1 MENLRESNLKETKKK
16 IKESVTDDLLIVQT
30 INHIEDLTK
39 VLNILAKD
47 LREWYGYYNPEFS
60 REIENHE
67 EFVSLILDK
76 KDKKIKNGMGG
87 DLKKEDLKPILE
99 LCNQINDMYKFKQKQ
114 EKYLEDLMTNVCPNI
129 TAITGSIIGAQLIQ
143 HAGSLKSLILMP
155 SSTVQLLGAE
165 EALFR
170 HIKTGAR
177 CPRHGLIIN
186 HPLISKAS
194 QKDHGKIARALASK
208 ILLAAKVDYF
218 KGKFIGDKLLKDI
231 EDKFK

>member
-76 KDKKIKNGMGG
+76 KDKKIKNNMGG

-99 LCNQINDMYKFKQKQ
+99 LCNQINDMYKIF
-114 EKYLEDLMTNVCPNI
+114 
-129 TAITGSIIGAQLIQ
+129 
-143 HAGSLKSLILMP
+143 
-155 SSTVQLLGAE
+155 
-165 EALFR
+165 
-170 HIKTGAR
+170 
-177 CPRHGLIIN
+177 
-186 HPLISKAS
+186 
-194 QKDHGKIARALASK
+194 
-208 ILLAAKVDYF
+208 
-218 KGKFIGDKLLKDI
+218 
-231 EDKFK
+231 